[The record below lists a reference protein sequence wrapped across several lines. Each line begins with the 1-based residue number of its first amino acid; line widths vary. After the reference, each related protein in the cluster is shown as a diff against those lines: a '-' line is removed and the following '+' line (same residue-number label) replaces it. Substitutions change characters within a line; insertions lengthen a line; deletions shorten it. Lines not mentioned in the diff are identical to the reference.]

1 MSYVEELFSLQDK
14 VVFCTGG
21 GGILMSAISEGLG
34 KAGAK
39 VILTDIVPLEER
51 VEALKK
57 EGIEAKGYY
66 MDAMDKK
73 SVEEVAKKV
82 KEEFG
87 GIDAL
92 LNAAGGNRED
102 ATTSN
107 EVSFFDLPLE
117 PLQKVVMLNLFG
129 GAIIPSQVFA
139 RMMIED
145 GREGNIINFSS
156 MNAFRPLT

>member
-1 MSYVEELFSLQDK
+1 MSYVEELFSIQGK
-14 VVFCTGG
+14 VILCTGG
-21 GGILMSAISEGLG
+21 AGILMSAISKGLG

-39 VILTDIVPLEER
+39 VILTDIAPLEER
-51 VEALKK
+51 LEALKK

-73 SVEEVAKKV
+73 SVEEVAKRV
-82 KEEFG
+82 KGEFG
-87 GIDAL
+87 GVDAL

-102 ATTSN
+102 ATTSS

-145 GREGNIINFSS
+145 GREGNI
-156 MNAFRPLT
+156 